1 MEAVEEV
8 AETAEEAVVRLYYNF
23 ACEDQLH
30 SMLLVLYCKVVDLHL
45 EEAEEIKGCWQSMS
59 KFLIA

>member
-1 MEAVEEV
+1 MEEV

-23 ACEDQLH
+23 EDQLH
-30 SMLLVLYCKVVDLHL
+30 SMLVLYCKVVDLHL